1 MAVSIVLGGLK
12 HCGKTTHGRR
22 LADRLGLTFIDADD
36 EILKNPRAAGCG
48 TCRDLCRKIGE
59 TGFRQLE
66 AETLAHLAETPHAG
80 RVLALGG
87 GAAGNP
93 FVDPAVWKKLGFLIY
108 LDLEPEAAY
117 RRIEAAGLPPFLAET
132 PDPHAAFLARHRE
145 QDRFWRQHADRIV
158 KIAAEDSVET
168 VSEKLENLVRNAVP
182 AAERE
187 ERR

>member
-12 HCGKTTHGRR
+12 HCGKTTIGRR
-22 LADRLGLTFIDADD
+22 LADRLGLAFIDADD
-36 EILKNPRAAGCG
+36 ELLKSPRAAGCG
-48 TCRDLCRKIGE
+48 SCRDLCRKIGE
-59 TGFRQLE
+59 PSFRRLE
-66 AETLAHLAETPHAG
+66 AETLARLAETPHAG
-80 RVLALGG
+80 RVVALGG
-87 GAAGNP
+87 GAAGNA
-93 FVDPAVWKKLGFLIY
+93 FIDPAVWRKLGRLIY
-108 LDLEPEAAY
+108 LDLDPETAY

-158 KIAAEDSVET
+158 KIAAEESVEA
-168 VSEKLENLVRNAVP
+168 VAAGLENLMQSAVP